1 MRKTLFMISASIMLA
16 ACSGGQDIPAVADA
30 DSTQVHRVEPLSW
43 WTGMKTSLQL
53 MVQGDKISEYE
64 LSVEGGK
71 GVSVSK
77 IHKADS
83 PNFLFADIDI
93 NRNAEP
99 GTTIWY
105 SARTANLRSSVLM
118 RLRRASQVPR
128 SARAIQRQT

>member
-1 MRKTLFMISASIMLA
+1 MLA
-16 ACSGGQDIPAVADA
+16 ACSGGQDISAVADA

-99 GTTIWY
+99 GTY
-105 SARTANLRSSVLM
+105 SLVFSKDG
-118 RLRRASQVPR
+118 
-128 SARAIQRQT
+128 